1 MAELL
6 EFPTLSRELP
16 SQVVRESEAFLAEIN
31 KSVARR
37 LEHLLAVEKNGT
49 KGIELE
55 LAICAEDKI
64 YWLNWYGWTYD
75 PRNPLDTP
83 PLPATLPF
91 DLCERQIELL
101 QWFDYLLTQRQ
112 DGCVKKSRGV
122 GFTWNAGSYAW
133 HKWRFESGFKTT
145 FGSRKSTEVDQIGN
159 PDTIFEKIRML
170 YRKFP
175 KWMLPKGFNPN
186 LHDKQNLL
194 INPENHNAIR
204 GEGGEEAQPLD
215 AQVLTPTGWVFM
227 AEIRPGTT
235 VIGSSGRPIKVRAV
249 HPKGV
254 KSVFKLTFSDGGVT
268 RCCGDHLWEVTDNYC
283 RKTLQAFP
291 GSTIRPRSRVKK
303 LSELT
308 RNYVKYKR
316 NGDRAFEYQIPITAP
331 VEFAPVELP
340 VDPYLLGA
348 LLGNGGL
355 TCKAGKAISYTGHIQ
370 DHGEMFERL
379 ATILPIG
386 VILVQ
391 DTYDDGT
398 LAARYRIVH
407 ENRTAH
413 GGKTNPLKMNLI
425 QLGLIGLDCYS
436 KFIPKCYKLG
446 SIEQRLALVQGLM
459 DTDGTSGRQAFFWS
473 ASKQLADGL
482 IEVVRSLGGVAY
494 LRREPPSPDRANWSV
509 IWRVQVVL
517 PLGMIPFRLQRKVEK
532 YSERQNKISRSL
544 VNIEADGRVPVQCIT
559 VDAPDGLYV
568 TDDFIVTH
576 NCGRGGRSSLY
587 ILDEAGYIEHADRVE
602 AATSANCDVRVWG
615 STLNPRNDNN
625 YFQRKYNATSPDK
638 VFRFHYSELPINTP
652 ARMARKKEDTSADV
666 WASDYE
672 IDDSYTVED
681 ICIAGAWVKS
691 AQRIKGLLDARYN
704 ELYAAGRG
712 QEAAPYKMQPR
723 IDGTAGGD
731 VGGGKAQ
738 SVVIARFGPIICTPR
753 AWTDPD
759 TTDTALKMLDYCADT
774 KLPMREDRYEPKI
787 RFLRYDSVAIG
798 QGVAS
803 TLKRNPRPGL
813 IVNGV
818 NTGNPASDT
827 RWPDGEFAHEKFQNT
842 KAEGWW
848 AARERFKKTHAMVLW
863 LEDPN
868 QPGAAKYPIDEL
880 ASLPDDPRDPHLQRL
895 VAQLSQVKWF
905 RRENGK
911 IIIESKE
918 ALAKRGIPSPDYA
931 DALILTETGMSK
943 AEKLAAF
950 AKVNV

>member
-6 EFPTLSRELP
+6 EFPTLNLELP
-16 SQVVRESEAFLAEIN
+16 PQVVRESEAFLVEIN
-31 KSVARR
+31 KSVVRR
-37 LEHLLAVEKNGT
+37 LEHLLAVEKSGA

-64 YWLNWYGWTYD
+64 YWMNNYGWTYD

-91 DLCERQIELL
+91 DLCERQIELY
-101 QWFDYLLTQRQ
+101 QWFDYILSQRQ

-122 GFTWNAGSYAW
+122 GFTWSAGSYAW
-133 HKWRFESGFKTT
+133 HQWRFNPGFKTT

-159 PDTIFEKIRML
+159 PDTIFEKMRML

-175 KWMLPKGFNPN
+175 RWMLPKGFKPD

-194 INPENHNAIR
+194 INPENNNTIR
-204 GEGGEEAQPLD
+204 GEGGEE
-215 AQVLTPTGWVFM
+215 M
-227 AEIRPGTT
+227 
-235 VIGSSGRPIKVRAV
+235 
-249 HPKGV
+249 
-254 KSVFKLTFSDGGVT
+254 
-268 RCCGDHLWEVTDNYC
+268 
-283 RKTLQAFP
+283 
-291 GSTIRPRSRVKK
+291 
-303 LSELT
+303 
-308 RNYVKYKR
+308 
-316 NGDRAFEYQIPITAP
+316 
-331 VEFAPVELP
+331 
-340 VDPYLLGA
+340 
-348 LLGNGGL
+348 
-355 TCKAGKAISYTGHIQ
+355 
-370 DHGEMFERL
+370 
-379 ATILPIG
+379 
-386 VILVQ
+386 
-391 DTYDDGT
+391 
-398 LAARYRIVH
+398 
-407 ENRTAH
+407 
-413 GGKTNPLKMNLI
+413 
-425 QLGLIGLDCYS
+425 
-436 KFIPKCYKLG
+436 
-446 SIEQRLALVQGLM
+446 
-459 DTDGTSGRQAFFWS
+459 
-473 ASKQLADGL
+473 
-482 IEVVRSLGGVAY
+482 
-494 LRREPPSPDRANWSV
+494 
-509 IWRVQVVL
+509 
-517 PLGMIPFRLQRKVEK
+517 
-532 YSERQNKISRSL
+532 
-544 VNIEADGRVPVQCIT
+544 
-559 VDAPDGLYV
+559 
-568 TDDFIVTH
+568 
-576 NCGRGGRSSLY
+576 GRGGRSSLY
-587 ILDEAGYIEHADRVE
+587 ILDEAAYIEHADRVE

-615 STLNPRNDNN
+615 STLNTRNDNN

-691 AQRIKGLLDARYN
+691 AQRIKALLDARYN

-712 QEAAPYKMQPR
+712 QEAAPYKLQPR

-753 AWTDPD
+753 AWQDPD

-774 KLPMREDRYEPKI
+774 KLPMRDDRYEPKI

-803 TLKRNPRPGL
+803 TLRRNPRPGL

-868 QPGAAKYPIDEL
+868 QQGAAKYPIDEL
-880 ASLPDDPRDPHLQRL
+880 ASLPDDPRDQHLQRL
-895 VAQLSQVKWF
+895 VSQLSQVKWF

-931 DALILTETGMSK
+931 DAYVLTETGMSK

-950 AKVNV
+950 SKVNV

>member
-1 MAELL
+1 MAEAEVL
-6 EFPTLSRELP
+6 EFPTRELP
-16 SQVVRESEAFLAEIN
+16 PQLARESDAFLAEIN

-37 LEHLLAVEKNGT
+37 LEHLLAVEMSGE

-64 YWLNWYGWTYD
+64 YWMNNYGWTYD

-91 DLCERQIELL
+91 DLCERQIELY
-101 QWFDYLLTQRQ
+101 QWFDYILSQRQ

-122 GFTWNAGSYAW
+122 GFTWSAGSYAW
-133 HKWRFESGFKTT
+133 HRWRFVPGFKTT

-175 KWMLPKGFNPN
+175 KWMLPKGFNPD

-194 INPENHNAIR
+194 INPENGNAIR
-204 GEGGEEAQPLD
+204 GEGGEE
-215 AQVLTPTGWVFM
+215 M
-227 AEIRPGTT
+227 
-235 VIGSSGRPIKVRAV
+235 
-249 HPKGV
+249 
-254 KSVFKLTFSDGGVT
+254 
-268 RCCGDHLWEVTDNYC
+268 
-283 RKTLQAFP
+283 
-291 GSTIRPRSRVKK
+291 
-303 LSELT
+303 
-308 RNYVKYKR
+308 
-316 NGDRAFEYQIPITAP
+316 
-331 VEFAPVELP
+331 
-340 VDPYLLGA
+340 
-348 LLGNGGL
+348 
-355 TCKAGKAISYTGHIQ
+355 
-370 DHGEMFERL
+370 
-379 ATILPIG
+379 
-386 VILVQ
+386 
-391 DTYDDGT
+391 
-398 LAARYRIVH
+398 
-407 ENRTAH
+407 
-413 GGKTNPLKMNLI
+413 
-425 QLGLIGLDCYS
+425 
-436 KFIPKCYKLG
+436 
-446 SIEQRLALVQGLM
+446 
-459 DTDGTSGRQAFFWS
+459 
-473 ASKQLADGL
+473 
-482 IEVVRSLGGVAY
+482 
-494 LRREPPSPDRANWSV
+494 
-509 IWRVQVVL
+509 
-517 PLGMIPFRLQRKVEK
+517 
-532 YSERQNKISRSL
+532 
-544 VNIEADGRVPVQCIT
+544 
-559 VDAPDGLYV
+559 
-568 TDDFIVTH
+568 
-576 NCGRGGRSSLY
+576 GRGGRSSLY
-587 ILDEAGYIEHADRVE
+587 ILDEAAYIEHADRVE

-615 STLNPRNDNN
+615 STLNARNDNN

-638 VFRFHYSELPINTP
+638 IFRFHYSELPINTP
-652 ARMARKKEDTSADV
+652 SRMARKKEDTTADV

-681 ICIAGAWVKS
+681 ICIAAAWVKS
-691 AQRIKGLLDARYN
+691 AQRIKSLLDAHYH
-704 ELYAAGRG
+704 ELWASGRG
-712 QEAAPYKMQPR
+712 SEAAPYKMQPR

-738 SVVIARFGPIICTPR
+738 SVVIARFGPIITLPK

-774 KLPMREDRYEPKI
+774 KLPMRDDRYEPKI
-787 RFLRYDSVAIG
+787 RYLRYDSVAIG

-803 TLKRNPRPGL
+803 TLKRNPRFGL

-863 LEDPN
+863 LENPE
-868 QPGAAKYPIDEL
+868 QPGAAKYPVDEL

-895 VAQLSQVKWF
+895 VSQLSQVKWF

-918 ALAKRGIPSPDYA
+918 ALSKRGIPSPDYA
-931 DALILTETGMSK
+931 DAYVLTETGMSK